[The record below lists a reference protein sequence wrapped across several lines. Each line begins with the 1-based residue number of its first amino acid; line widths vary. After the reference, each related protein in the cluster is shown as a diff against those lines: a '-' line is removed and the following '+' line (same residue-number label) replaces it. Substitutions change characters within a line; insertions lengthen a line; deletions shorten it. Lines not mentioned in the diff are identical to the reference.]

1 MTDMGEL
8 KVGQPA
14 PDATV
19 QDIAGREVRL
29 SSLWQ
34 GEQPLVLVFIR
45 HFG

>member
-1 MTDMGEL
+1 MADKGKL
-8 KVGQPA
+8 KAGQPA
-14 PDATV
+14 PDETV
-19 QDIAGREVRL
+19 QDTAGREVRL

>member
-1 MTDMGEL
+1 MADKGEL

-14 PDATV
+14 PDVAV
-19 QDIAGREVRL
+19 QDMAGREVRL

-34 GEQPLVLVFIR
+34 GEQPLVLVFVR